1 MHSIPY
7 WRLSAAYFFYF
18 VFVGAFSP
26 FFSLY
31 LQALAFSAADIGL
44 LLSVTQFTR
53 VFGPGLWGAVAD
65 RMGRRIRAVRIC
77 AALAV
82 VGSTGLL
89 AGSSFAWMFWVLL
102 LFSMATSG
110 AMPIIE
116 ASTLSALGGASG
128 QYGAIRMWGSVGFIL
143 AVFGIG
149 YALDMVAVTWLP
161 VLVIASLA
169 LFALSA
175 WWIPEPT
182 AHESPTA
189 DAARIGEVL
198 RRPEVVAL
206 FAACF
211 FMALAHGTLYTFYSL
226 FLVENG
232 YSKTMVGLLWSV
244 GVVAEIL
251 IFLSLRRLMAR
262 FTLRAILLA
271 SFGCAVV
278 RFATIGWGV
287 GSILLLVL
295 AQLLHG
301 ATFGAYHAAAVART
315 HGLFPGRLHTR
326 GQAIYTAVS
335 FGAGGTLGGM
345 ASGLMWDAFGAPW
358 TFAASSLMAAAGL
371 ICAYCAFP
379 RNTAAD
385 TEGLR

>member
-1 MHSIPY
+1 MHPIPY
-7 WRLSAAYFFYF
+7 WRLSAVYFFYF

-31 LQALAFSAADIGL
+31 LQALEFSAADIGL
-44 LLSVTQFTR
+44 LLSLTQFTR

-65 RMGRRIRAVRIC
+65 RMGRRIRAVRTC
-77 AALAV
+77 AAMAV
-82 VGSTGLL
+82 VLSTGLL
-89 AGSSFAWMFWVLL
+89 AGSSFAWMFSVLF
-102 LFSMATSG
+102 LFSLATSG

-116 ASTLSALGGASG
+116 ASTLSRLGGASE
-128 QYGAIRMWGSVGFIL
+128 QYGAIRMWGSVGFVL

-161 VLVIASLA
+161 ALVIASLL

-175 WWIPEPT
+175 WWIPEPPV
-182 AHESPTA
+182 HESPDA
-189 DAARIGEVL
+189 SAARIGDVL
-198 RRPEVVAL
+198 RRPEVMAL

-211 FMALAHGTLYTFYSL
+211 FMALAHGALYTFYSL

-251 IFLSLRRLMAR
+251 IFLSLRLLMAR

-271 SFGCAVV
+271 SFACATV

-287 GSILLLVL
+287 GSIVLLLA

-301 ATFGAYHAAAVART
+301 ATFGAYHAVAVAAT
-315 HGLFPGRLHTR
+315 HRLFPGRLHTR

-335 FGAGGTLGGM
+335 FGAGGTLGGI
-345 ASGLMWDAFGAPW
+345 ASGLAWETFGATW
-358 TFAASSLMAAAGL
+358 TFAASSLVAALGLVCVCRAFPRSASADAAGL
-371 ICAYCAFP
+371 
-379 RNTAAD
+379 R
-385 TEGLR
+385 